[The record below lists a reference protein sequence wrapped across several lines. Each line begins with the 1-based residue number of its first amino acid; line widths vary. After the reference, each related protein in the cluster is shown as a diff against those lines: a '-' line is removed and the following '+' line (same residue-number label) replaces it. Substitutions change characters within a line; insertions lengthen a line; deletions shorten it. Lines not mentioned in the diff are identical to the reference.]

1 MVGRIP
7 VLGIILLIIGL
18 FSAALTVKMVF
29 FDMPTAKNL
38 MQEAIYVGSDK
49 PLPENEGKIVIVNGA
64 LKLVKP
70 AYDEELGITINTIKT
85 SKYEYILHLTQE
97 QKIKKH
103 IRKEEEDWNQSR
115 MSKEFTG
122 KAMIGEFH
130 ISQELATAFGTEK
143 TYNDY
148 DPLEL
153 EKANLHRIEDRRW
166 SQKYFLENASEK
178 PIDRIRYHYNCV
190 DMAQYEHMT
199 IIGRQKGSNLELVEA
214 LKAHSVIDETLDFDG
229 VLKQVK
235 ADSRLAGIIGVVAS
249 ILFIALGIWRI
260 RVR

>member
-7 VLGIILLIIGL
+7 VLGIVLLIIGL
-18 FSAALTVKMVF
+18 FSAVVTVKMVF

-38 MQEAIYVGSDK
+38 MQEAIYIGSDK
-49 PLPENEGKIVIVNGA
+49 LLPENEGKIVIVNGT

-70 AYDEELGITINTIKT
+70 AYDKELGITINSIRAFRN
-85 SKYEYILHLTQE
+85 EYILNLKLE
-97 QKIKKH
+97 YKNKSH
-103 IRKEEEDWNQSR
+103 IRKEEEDWKR
-115 MSKEFTG
+115 TATSKEFIG

-130 ISQELATAFGTEK
+130 ISQELATAFNTGK
-143 TYNDY
+143 TYVDY

-153 EKANLHRIEDRRW
+153 EKANLHRIEDYRW

-178 PIDRIRYHYNCV
+178 PVDRIRYHYSCV
-190 DMAQYEHMT
+190 DMGQYEHMT
-199 IIGRQKGSNLELVEA
+199 IIGRQKGSSLELVQG
-214 LKAHSVIDETLDFDG
+214 LKAHSVIEETLDFDG
-229 VLKQVK
+229 VLKHAK
-235 ADSRLAGIIGVVAS
+235 AESWLFGILAVLAT

>member
-70 AYDEELGITINTIKT
+70 AYDKELGITINSIRASRYKR
-85 SKYEYILHLTQE
+85 IINLNN
-97 QKIKKH
+97 KK
-103 IRKEEEDWNQSR
+103 EEDWETAD
-115 MSKEFTG
+115 MSKEFIG

-130 ISQELATAFGTEK
+130 ISQELAAAFNTGK
-143 TYNDY
+143 TYVDY

-153 EKANLHRIEDRRW
+153 EKAKLHYIKDNRFAGG
-166 SQKYFLENASEK
+166 YFLDNLSSRR
-178 PIDRIRYHYNCV
+178 IDRVRYSYGCV

-199 IIGRQKGSNLELVEA
+199 IIGRQQRSTLELVEE
-214 LKAHSVIDETLDFDG
+214 LKVHSVIDRTLDFDG
-229 VLKQVK
+229 VLKHTK
-235 ADSRLAGIIGVVAS
+235 AESWLIGIFSVVLTL
-249 ILFIALGIWRI
+249 LFTALGIWRI